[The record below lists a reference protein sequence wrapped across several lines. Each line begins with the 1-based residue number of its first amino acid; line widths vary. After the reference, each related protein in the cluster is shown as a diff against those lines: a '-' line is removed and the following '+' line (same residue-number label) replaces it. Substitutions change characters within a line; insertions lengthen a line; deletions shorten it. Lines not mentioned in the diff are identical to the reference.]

1 MVNILIVN
9 MYLLCMIL
17 GCFFFSTFYLSSVA
31 CFFHFTSI
39 SYGWDLEWVAH
50 IEKYKYSKWKL
61 CCHPKPWKG
70 GGERSP
76 IVNMYLLC
84 IILRCCF
91 FSILYL
97 STIACGFFISLLYPM
112 SGIKNEWH
120 TLKNTNFWSENCI
133 VTQNHGR
140 GGVDVHMVN
149 ILIVSMHLLCM
160 ILECCSCCSF
170 NTLSI

>member
-91 FSILYL
+91 FSTLYL
-97 STIACGFFISLLYPM
+97 STIACGFLFHFYILWVGLRTSDTHWKIQIFEVKIALSPKTM
-112 SGIKNEWH
+112 E
-120 TLKNTNFWSENCI
+120 E
-133 VTQNHGR
+133 
-140 GGVDVHMVN
+140 GGLMFTWWTF
-149 ILIVSMHLLCM
+149 S
-160 ILECCSCCSF
+160 
-170 NTLSI
+170 